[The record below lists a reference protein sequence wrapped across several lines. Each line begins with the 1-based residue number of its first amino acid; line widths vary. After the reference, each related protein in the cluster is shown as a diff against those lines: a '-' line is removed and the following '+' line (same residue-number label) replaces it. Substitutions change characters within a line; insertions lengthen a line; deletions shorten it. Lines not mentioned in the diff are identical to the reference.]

1 MISQEKLQ
9 GAGGARATGFLS
21 DSRDLSRIVDSQKS
35 RTQAQRS
42 NQGVAQGSQAVFKE
56 LQNKQADAI
65 NRHPDKPV
73 S

>member
-42 NQGVAQGSQAVFKE
+42 NQGVAQGSQAVFQGAAE
-56 LQNKQADAI
+56 QASRCDQPA
-65 NRHPDKPV
+65 P
-73 S
+73 